1 MSTITDDFLSHHSQI
16 LAEFTNARLN
26 FTNQEH
32 DFKEWSTRCSIA
44 LGSGSPLR
52 SPTHMAQNI
61 SVDCSNPA
69 AIEVELKDFKELFS
83 KLKVTYLEQETKET
97 FLRVILDDNDDE
109 GETENEDSN
118 ERKDLRIWRI
128 KEKDLDE
135 ATQRNAGLKQ
145 VLVDK
150 KNALQDASDQITALV
165 GEVCDKYEIL
175 KTEVGQA
182 EDMLQEIES
191 MEAEVRELER
201 GEDEADKDGHQ
212 ALSLKETRDLY
223 GNLITQDL
231 ELDRDIHELKE
242 VIIPGKRRELEN
254 LTAELGRLSELSKRL
269 EEAARLAVEE
279 RQLEMRQGKTVAKEN
294 IGRWYSNVLYILKSL
309 LFIDKVHVDRVSE
322 QVILSFKNSK
332 ERTFEVKLS
341 FNKGRFYNATMI
353 NPSTLHIS
361 RVVDIAVKHNDV
373 RYFIEE
379 LKLMVEQ

>member
-1 MSTITDDFLSHHSQI
+1 MSTITDDFLSHHREI
-16 LAEFTNARLN
+16 LTEFSNARLN

-52 SPTHMAQNI
+52 SPTHTAQNM
-61 SVDCSNPA
+61 SVDCLNPA

-97 FLRVILDDNDDE
+97 FLHIILDDNDDE
-109 GETENEDSN
+109 AGTENGDSN
-118 ERKDLRIWRI
+118 ARKDLRIWRI
-128 KEKDLDE
+128 KQKDLDE

-150 KNALQDASDQITALV
+150 KKALQDASDEITALV

-175 KTEVGQA
+175 KTEVSQA
-182 EDMLQEIES
+182 ENMLQEIES
-191 MEAEVRELER
+191 MQAEVRELER
-201 GEDEADKDGHQ
+201 SEDEAETEGHQ
-212 ALSLKETRDLY
+212 ALSLKETQDLY
-223 GNLITQDL
+223 GNLTTQDL
-231 ELDRDIHELKE
+231 ELDGDIHELKE

-269 EEAARLAVEE
+269 EEAATLAVEE
-279 RQLEMRQGKTVAKEN
+279 RQMGMKQGKTVAKEN
-294 IGRWYSNVLYILKSL
+294 IGRWYSNVIYILKSL
-309 LFIDKVHVDRVSE
+309 LYIDKVHVDRVSE
-322 QVILSFKNSK
+322 QVTLSFKNSK

-341 FNKGRFYNATMI
+341 FNNGRFYNAAMI

-361 RVVDIAVKHNDV
+361 RVVDIAVKYNDV

-379 LKLMVEQ
+379 LKMIVEQ